1 MRLNLLHIAIFLLL
15 TASCGRNGVDVPF
28 SEVHFAI
35 SLQQDAQPEAMR
47 LILFDSASGRY
58 AGDANLTGHLEGKV
72 FKSATELRTGQY
84 DGFCYDLDIP
94 DTFIASGK
102 DKSEFYLYTGQVSSD
117 ILARCG
123 YAEGTSL
130 HHTPDKVYGAVF
142 TGISAGSGEN
152 AYSADAE
159 SMVETWSVEIK
170 GTGLQYALAAGTVI
184 SGLPTTIHPYNAGA
198 DECGDLWTTLSIA
211 GGMVKGSFNV
221 FKGKGA
227 EKQSLVLNIL
237 DSKGK
242 AHLFPLDCTALMTE
256 ARRNGTMLI
265 SPKASINIPE
275 PENAGS
281 EGGFNPTLGDWNHQT
296 GEIII

>member
-1 MRLNLLHIAIFLLL
+1 MRLNLSHIAILLFL
-15 TASCGRNGVDVPF
+15 AVSCGRKGADTPF
-28 SEVHFAI
+28 SEVNFAI
-35 SLQQDAQPEAMR
+35 SLQRDAAPEAMR
-47 LILFDSASGRY
+47 LVLFDSASGRY
-58 AGDANLTGHLEGKV
+58 AGDANLTGRVEGNI
-72 FKSATELRTGQY
+72 FKAATELRTGQY

-94 DTFIASGK
+94 DTFVASGK
-102 DKSEFYLYTGQVSSD
+102 DKSEFYFYTEQVSSD

-123 YAEGTSL
+123 YAEGTPL
-130 HHTPDKVYGAVF
+130 HHTPDKVYGATF
-142 TGISAGSGEN
+142 AGISAGNGEN
-152 AYSADAE
+152 SYSAGAE
-159 SMVETWSVEIK
+159 SLVETWSIEVK

-184 SGLPTTIHPYNAGA
+184 SGLPATIHPYNAGA
-198 DECGDLWTTLSIA
+198 DGCGDLWTTLSIA

-221 FKGKGA
+221 FKGTGSA
-227 EKQSLVLNIL
+227 KQSLVLNIL

-242 AHLFPLDCTALMTE
+242 AHLFPLDCTDLMTE

-275 PENAGS
+275 PENPGS